1 MNRLTVTLITLN
13 EERDL
18 PRALASVR
26 GLADEMLV
34 VDSGSTDRTGDVAR
48 AHGARVLERVW
59 TDFSDQKNF
68 AAAQAAHDW
77 IFSLDADEELSPA
90 LQEELRRWKETDPA
104 AAAYEMPRRARYLG
118 RWIRHS
124 GWYPDYKRRLYRRDR
139 ARFVGALHESLAVE
153 GAVGRLR
160 SDLYHHTFATLAE
173 HHARI
178 EHYSRLTARALYAA
192 SRRQWLLPLL
202 VAPPWMF
209 LRTYFGKLGFLDGAA
224 GWHIARLTA
233 RTSYLKYAGLG
244 RLVRGQPLEPEAPPQ
259 TASISAP
266 PRAR

>member
-1 MNRLTVTLITLN
+1 MNRLTVTVITLN

-26 GLADEMLV
+26 DLADEIVV
-34 VDSGSTDRTGDVAR
+34 VDSGSADRTREVAR
-48 AHGARVLERVW
+48 AHGARVLERAW

-68 AAAQAAHDW
+68 AATQAAHDW

-90 LQEELRRWKETDPA
+90 LQEELRRWKEAEPA

-124 GWYPDYKRRLYRRDR
+124 GWYPDRKRRLYRRDR
-139 ARFVGALHESLAVE
+139 ARFVGRLHEALEVD
-153 GAVGRLR
+153 GAVARLD
-160 SDLYHHTFATLAE
+160 SDLCHHTFATLAE
-173 HHARI
+173 HRAQI
-178 EHYSRLTARALYAA
+178 EHYSRLTARTLHAA
-192 SRRQWLLPLL
+192 GRRQWLLPLL
-202 VAPPWMF
+202 ASPPWMF
-209 LRTYFGKLGFLDGAA
+209 LRTYFLKLGFLDGAA

-244 RLVRGQPLEPEAPPQ
+244 RLVRGLALEPD
-259 TASISAP
+259 AP
-266 PRAR
+266 PRPASLPAPPRTR